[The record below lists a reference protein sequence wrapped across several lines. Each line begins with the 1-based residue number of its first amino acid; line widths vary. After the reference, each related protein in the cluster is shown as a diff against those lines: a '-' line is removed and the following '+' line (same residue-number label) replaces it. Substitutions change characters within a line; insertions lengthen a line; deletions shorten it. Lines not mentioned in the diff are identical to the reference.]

1 MKNFSSSCPSRHA
14 DFLSAGTPAQ
24 CLHIQGALWISH
36 RILGPQKKPRPRK
49 VMGLA
54 QGRTMA
60 TNRLPVS
67 RFSVKLILVI
77 CNWVL
82 IHLWRTGQ
90 GDDRTGHPPVLRYK
104 SLGLSTEQFV
114 RGWLRANSG
123 VKRSTTF
130 YFPNALLLSCHSVSV
145 IIGASFPILPPYGW
159 TKFLSASYTPKAFPF
174 PW

>member
-14 DFLSAGTPAQ
+14 DVLSAGNPAQ
-24 CLHIQGALWISH
+24 CLRIQGALWISH

-67 RFSVKLILVI
+67 RVSVNLVI
-77 CNWVL
+77 CNWVSIYL
-82 IHLWRTGQ
+82 SRTGQ
-90 GDDRTGHPPVLRYK
+90 RDDRTGHAPVLRYK

-114 RGWLRANSG
+114 RGWLHANSG

-130 YFPNALLLSCHSVSV
+130 YFPNALLLNCRSVSV
-145 IIGASFPILPPYGW
+145 IIGASFPVLPPYGW
-159 TKFLSASYTPKAFPF
+159 AKFLSASYTPKAFPF
-174 PW
+174 PR